1 MAEKL
6 PIWEQP
12 LDANATPDEQVAHWT
27 AVVGHYGTAG
37 TVGRNAV
44 KELAAAH
51 AAQDAASGPT
61 GFGAG
66 AGEAEKEAAAANAKK
81 ANPNEPSTLNLPT
94 LGKSETPAATSKAA
108 ATNLSKATTS
118 ASTSSAS
125 KGEETAS
132 TSTASITTPPNTSG
146 AFDPADWVN
155 KYGAIASMAFTT
167 PWIST
172 LLQQAVQGKYTADK
186 FTQAVETYQGGEPW
200 QSIGQAVKDGEE
212 AFYGNQSAWVQQYN
226 DKLAILQRS
235 AVAQGLDPSYFG
247 SPLDPTD
254 PAAATKAYKD
264 SSNPMNAFLNQ
275 YYNNVPDQGIIDNF
289 VAQHATLMK
298 NNNGGPQGAIATTA
312 NSLRNYASQYGVS
325 NTFVNPN
332 WTGTNSSGQSASFNQ
347 GGDYWTNA
355 AQAISAGYTNVDSI
369 QANLRN
375 TAAQIYKP
383 FATQIQNGYSLTD
396 LAQPYMSAASNLLEV
411 APDSINLSAT
421 NGIGYKLSQ
430 ALQGDGTN
438 PLSLDAFTKQVK
450 QDPAWLQTTNARNSM
465 MDTANTLLR
474 NFGLVTGQQ

>member
-12 LDANATPDEQVAHWT
+12 LDTNATPDEQVAHWT
-27 AVVGHYGTAG
+27 AVVGHYGTTG

-66 AGEAEKEAAAANAKK
+66 TGEAEKEAAAANAKK

-108 ATNLSKATTS
+108 ATNLNKATTS

-125 KGEETAS
+125 KGKETAS

-167 PWIST
+167 PWINT

-325 NTFVNPN
+325 NTFVNPT

>member
-12 LDANATPDEQVAHWT
+12 LDTNATPDEQVAHWT
-27 AVVGHYGTAG
+27 AVVGHYGTTG

-66 AGEAEKEAAAANAKK
+66 TGEAEKEAAAANAKK

-94 LGKSETPAATSKAA
+94 LGKSETPAATNKATT
-108 ATNLSKATTS
+108 TNLSKATTS

-125 KGEETAS
+125 KGKETAS
-132 TSTASITTPPNTSG
+132 ISTASITTPPNTSG

-186 FTQAVETYQGGEPW
+186 FTQAVETYQGGKPW

-247 SPLDPTD
+247 SPLSATD
-254 PAAATKAYKD
+254 PDAATKAYKD

-325 NTFVNPN
+325 NTFVNPT

>member
-12 LDANATPDEQVAHWT
+12 LDTNATPDEQVAHWT
-27 AVVGHYGTAG
+27 AVVGHYGTTG

-61 GFGAG
+61 GFGAN
-66 AGEAEKEAAAANAKK
+66 AAEAEKEAAAANAKK

-125 KGEETAS
+125 KGKETAS

-247 SPLDPTD
+247 SPLSATD
-254 PAAATKAYKD
+254 PDAATKAYKD

-325 NTFVNPN
+325 NTFVNPT

-383 FATQIQNGYSLTD
+383 FATQIQNGYSLAD

>member
-12 LDANATPDEQVAHWT
+12 LDTNATPDEQVAHWT
-27 AVVGHYGTAG
+27 AVVGHYGTTG

-108 ATNLSKATTS
+108 ATNLNKATTS

-125 KGEETAS
+125 KGKETAS
-132 TSTASITTPPNTSG
+132 TSTASITTSPNTSG

-247 SPLDPTD
+247 SPLSATD
-254 PAAATKAYKD
+254 PDAATKAYKD

-325 NTFVNPN
+325 NTFVNPT

>member
-12 LDANATPDEQVAHWT
+12 LDTNATPDEQVAHWT
-27 AVVGHYGTAG
+27 AVVGHYGTTG

-66 AGEAEKEAAAANAKK
+66 TGEAEKEAAAANAKK

-125 KGEETAS
+125 KGKETAS

-186 FTQAVETYQGGEPW
+186 FTQAVETYQGGKPW

-247 SPLDPTD
+247 SPLSATD
-254 PAAATKAYKD
+254 PDAATKAYKD

-325 NTFVNPN
+325 NTFVNPT

>member
-12 LDANATPDEQVAHWT
+12 LDTNATPDEQVAHWT
-27 AVVGHYGTAG
+27 AVVGHYGTTG

-61 GFGAG
+61 GFGAN
-66 AGEAEKEAAAANAKK
+66 AAEAEKEAAAANAKK

-125 KGEETAS
+125 NGKETAS
-132 TSTASITTPPNTSG
+132 TSTASITTSPNTSG

-186 FTQAVETYQGGEPW
+186 FTQAVETYQGGKPW

-247 SPLDPTD
+247 SPLSATD
-254 PAAATKAYKD
+254 PDAATKAYKD

-325 NTFVNPN
+325 NTFVNPT

-383 FATQIQNGYSLTD
+383 FATQIQNGYSLAD